1 MTSAAQAGFTTRDVV
16 YHSPG
21 GAPLLARL
29 YIPEGEGPFPAVVG
43 VHGGR
48 WCAETRLTNE
58 PIDQALAASGVFVMA
73 LDFRMPPLV
82 KFPLPVADINFA
94 IRWLRAKAQEFNI
107 RPDWIGGVGTSS
119 GGHQILLNALLP
131 NDERF
136 TGDHEPAMANVD
148 PSLRFIA
155 ACWPVTDPPGRYR
168 YAIER
173 DMEIHVRSHDAY
185 WANEAQMREG
195 SPQRIV
201 AEGAAQSL
209 PPLLLIQGSADVIL
223 TPHMSDHFAAAYRA
237 AGGNVDLR
245 HFEGE
250 GHTFITKTPEAPA
263 SRAAIDII
271 CAFVHQRTDAALRG

>member
-1 MTSAAQAGFTTRDVV
+1 MTSVAQAGFTTRDVV

-29 YIPEGEGPFPAVVG
+29 YIPDGVGPFPAVVG

-58 PIDQALAASGVFVMA
+58 PIDQALAASGVVVMA

-82 KFPLPVADINFA
+82 KFPMPVADINFA

-131 NDERF
+131 TDPRF
-136 TGDHEPAMANVD
+136 TADHESAMASVD
-148 PSLRFIA
+148 PSLSFVV
-155 ACWPVTDPPGRYR
+155 ACWPVTDPPARYR
-168 YAIER
+168 YALER

-185 WANEAQMREG
+185 WADEAQMREG

-201 AEGAAQSL
+201 AEGVAQSL

-223 TPHMSDHFAAAYRA
+223 TPHMSDHFASAYRA
-237 AGGNVDLR
+237 AGGDVDLR